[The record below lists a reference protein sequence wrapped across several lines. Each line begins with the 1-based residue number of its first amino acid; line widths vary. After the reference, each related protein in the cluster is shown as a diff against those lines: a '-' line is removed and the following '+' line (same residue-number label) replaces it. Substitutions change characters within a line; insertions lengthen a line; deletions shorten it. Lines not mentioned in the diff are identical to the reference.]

1 MLPRLLEFERAMRAA
16 GVPVSV
22 SENIDALNALE
33 HISFDNKTAVRS
45 ALAATM
51 VKSQS
56 HRPIFDTLFELY
68 LGTGRG
74 PAAFEERDA
83 GDPEATGDELM
94 DELTEALMAGD
105 DGAIDE
111 LARRA
116 VAALGRVRSS
126 PTGDWFSQY
135 QVLQAM
141 QLNLVLGRAMRRGDP
156 AGGSPLEERLRRE
169 EFEARLERFRAAVLR
184 DTRRRVAESRG
195 AEAVARYAVRPRPE
209 DLDFL
214 SASSEEIKELRRA
227 IRPLARRLA
236 SRVAMKRRR
245 ANRGGLDMRRTV
257 RRSLSTGGVPFDTAF
272 RHRAPH
278 RPELFV
284 LCDISGSVSRFA
296 RFALM
301 LVHALSAQFSRV
313 RSFAF
318 IDTIDE
324 VTRLFEHEDFVTAVE
339 RMNTEA
345 DVTWLDG
352 HSDYGTSLEKFLK
365 NYGKDLG
372 PKSTVL
378 ILGDARNNYRARK
391 DWALEEIARRARRVY
406 WLNPE
411 PVSDW
416 DTGDSA
422 AVEYAV
428 HVDKMVEIRNLRQ
441 LEDFIAH
448 EL

>member
-16 GVPVSV
+16 GIPVSV
-22 SENIDALNALE
+22 SESIDAMNSLE

-56 HRPIFDTLFELY
+56 HRPIFELLFDLY

-74 PAAFEERDA
+74 QASFEERDA
-83 GDPEATGDELM
+83 RDPEATGDELM

-116 VAALGRVRSS
+116 VAALGRVLSS

-141 QLNLVLGRAMRRGDP
+141 QLSIVLGRAMRRGDP

-214 SASSEEIKELRRA
+214 SASSEEIKELKRA

-339 RMNTEA
+339 RMNSEA
-345 DVTWLDG
+345 NVTWLDG

-378 ILGDARNNYRARK
+378 ILGDARNNYRATK
-391 DWALEEIARRARRVY
+391 DVALQKIAQKARHVY

>member
-1 MLPRLLEFERAMRAA
+1 MLPRLLEFERAMRSA
-16 GVPVSV
+16 GIPVSV
-22 SENIDALNALE
+22 SESIDALKALE
-33 HISFDNKTAVRS
+33 HIPFESKDSVRS

-56 HRPIFDTLFELY
+56 HRPTFDLLFDLY
-68 LGTGRG
+68 LGAGRG
-74 PAAFEERDA
+74 SVTTTAEAE
-83 GDPEATGDELM
+83 DPEAAGGDLM
-94 DELTEALMAGD
+94 DELVDALSAGD
-105 DGAIDE
+105 DAALAA

-116 VAALGRVRSS
+116 VDALGRVRSS

-135 QVLQAM
+135 QVLQGM
-141 QLNLVLGRAMRRGDP
+141 ELNVALGRALRR
-156 AGGSPLEERLRRE
+156 AGVEGEAPLEDRLRRE
-169 EFEARLERFRAAVLR
+169 EFEARIERFRELVLR
-184 DTRRRVAESRG
+184 ETRRRVAENRG

-214 SASSEEIKELRRA
+214 SATSDEIKELRRA
-227 IRPLARRLA
+227 IRPLARKLA
-236 SRVAMKRRR
+236 SRVAMKRRH

-257 RRSLSTGGVPFDTAF
+257 RRSLSTGGVPFDTVF

-301 LVHALSAQFSRV
+301 LVHALSAQFTKV

-318 IDTIDE
+318 IDTLDE
-324 VTRLFEHEDFVTAVE
+324 VTRLFEHEDFVTAVD
-339 RMNTEA
+339 RMNSEA
-345 DVTWLDG
+345 NVTWLDG
-352 HSDYGTSLEKFLK
+352 HSDYGTSIEKFLK
-365 NYGKDLG
+365 NHGKDLG
-372 PKSTVL
+372 PRSTVL
-378 ILGDARNNYRARK
+378 ILGDARNNYRATK
-391 DWALEEIARRARRVY
+391 DHALQEIARRARHVY

-411 PVSDW
+411 PIADW

-422 AVEYAV
+422 ASEYAV
-428 HVDKMVEIRNLRQ
+428 HVDKMVEIRNLRG
-441 LEDFIAH
+441 LENFIAH

>member
-1 MLPRLLEFERAMRAA
+1 MRSA
-16 GVPVSV
+16 GIPVSV
-22 SENIDALNALE
+22 SESIDALKALE
-33 HISFDNKTAVRS
+33 HIPLESKDSVRS
-45 ALAATM
+45 ALATTM

-56 HRPIFDTLFELY
+56 HRPTFDLLFDLY
-68 LGTGRG
+68 LGAGRG
-74 PAAFEERDA
+74 SVTSITDEVE
-83 GDPEATGDELM
+83 DPEAAGQDLM
-94 DELTEALMAGD
+94 DELVDTLATGD
-105 DGAIDE
+105 DAALAA

-116 VAALGRVRSS
+116 VSALGRVRSS

-135 QVLQAM
+135 QVLQGM
-141 QLNLVLGRAMRRGDP
+141 ELNIALGRALRRTGVEGD
-156 AGGSPLEERLRRE
+156 APLEDRLRRE
-169 EFEARLERFRAAVLR
+169 EFEARLERFREMVLME
-184 DTRRRVAESRG
+184 TRRRVAETRG

-214 SASSEEIKELRRA
+214 SATSNEIKELRRA
-227 IRPLARRLA
+227 IRPLARKLA

-245 ANRGGLDMRRTV
+245 SNRGGLDMRRTV

-301 LVHALSAQFSRV
+301 LVHALSAQFTKV

-318 IDTIDE
+318 IDTLDE
-324 VTRLFEHEDFVTAVE
+324 VTRLFEHEDFVTAVD
-339 RMNTEA
+339 RMNSEA
-345 DVTWLDG
+345 NVTWLDG
-352 HSDYGTSLEKFLK
+352 HSDYGTSIEKFLK
-365 NYGKDLG
+365 NHGKDLG
-372 PKSTVL
+372 PRSTVL
-378 ILGDARNNYRARK
+378 ILGDARNNYRATK
-391 DWALEEIARRARRVY
+391 DHALQEIARRARHVY

-411 PVSDW
+411 PVADW

-422 AVEYAV
+422 ASEYAV
-428 HVDKMVEIRNLRQ
+428 HVDKMVEIRNLRG
-441 LEDFIAH
+441 LEDFIAY

>member
-1 MLPRLLEFERAMRAA
+1 MLPRLLEFGKALRAA
-16 GVPVSV
+16 GIPVSV

-56 HRPIFDTLFELY
+56 HRPIFELLFELY

-74 PAAFEERDA
+74 QAAFEERDA
-83 GDPEATGDELM
+83 RDPEATGDELM

-111 LARRA
+111 LARRT
-116 VAALGRVRSS
+116 VAALGRVLSS

-141 QLNLVLGRAMRRGDP
+141 QLSIVLGRAMRRGDP

-214 SASSEEIKELRRA
+214 SASSEEIKELKRA

-324 VTRLFEHEDFVTAVE
+324 VTLLFEHEDFVTAVE
-339 RMNTEA
+339 RMNSEA
-345 DVTWLDG
+345 NVTWLDG

-378 ILGDARNNYRARK
+378 ILGDARNNYRATK
-391 DWALEEIARRARRVY
+391 DVALQKIAQKARHVY

-428 HVDKMVEIRNLRQ
+428 HLDKMVEIRNLRQ
-441 LEDFIAH
+441 LE
-448 EL
+448 

>member
-1 MLPRLLEFERAMRAA
+1 MLPRLLEFERAMRSA
-16 GVPVSV
+16 GIPVSV
-22 SENIDALNALE
+22 SESIDALKALE
-33 HISFDNKTAVRS
+33 HIPLESKDSVRS
-45 ALAATM
+45 ALATTM

-56 HRPIFDTLFELY
+56 HRPTFDLLFDLY
-68 LGTGRG
+68 LGAGRG
-74 PAAFEERDA
+74 SVTSITDEVE
-83 GDPEATGDELM
+83 DPEAAGQDLM
-94 DELTEALMAGD
+94 DELVDTLATGD
-105 DGAIDE
+105 DAALAA

-116 VAALGRVRSS
+116 VSALGRVRSS

-135 QVLQAM
+135 QVLQGM
-141 QLNLVLGRAMRRGDP
+141 ELNIALGRALRRTGVEGD
-156 AGGSPLEERLRRE
+156 APLEDRLRRE
-169 EFEARLERFRAAVLR
+169 EFEARLERFREMVLME
-184 DTRRRVAESRG
+184 TRRRVAETRG

-214 SASSEEIKELRRA
+214 SATSNEIKELRRA
-227 IRPLARRLA
+227 IRPLARKLA

-245 ANRGGLDMRRTV
+245 SNRGGLDMRRTV

-301 LVHALSAQFSRV
+301 LVHALSAQFTKV

-318 IDTIDE
+318 IDTLDE
-324 VTRLFEHEDFVTAVE
+324 VTRLFEHEDFVTAVD
-339 RMNTEA
+339 RMNSEA
-345 DVTWLDG
+345 NVTWLDG
-352 HSDYGTSLEKFLK
+352 HSDYGTSIEKFLK
-365 NYGKDLG
+365 NHGKDLG
-372 PKSTVL
+372 PRSTVL
-378 ILGDARNNYRARK
+378 ILGDARNNYRATK
-391 DWALEEIARRARRVY
+391 DHALQEIARRARHVY

-411 PVSDW
+411 PVADW

-422 AVEYAV
+422 ASEYAV
-428 HVDKMVEIRNLRQ
+428 HVDKMVEIRNLRG
-441 LEDFIAH
+441 LEDFIAY